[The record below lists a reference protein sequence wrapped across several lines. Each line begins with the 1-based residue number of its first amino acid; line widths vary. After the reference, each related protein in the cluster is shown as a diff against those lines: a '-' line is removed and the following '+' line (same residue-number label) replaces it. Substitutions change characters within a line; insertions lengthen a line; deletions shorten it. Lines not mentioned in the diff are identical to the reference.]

1 MSILFTILAFI
12 VALGVLITFHEF
24 GHYLVAR
31 WCGVKV
37 LRFSIGFGQPL
48 FKKNLGKDQTEWVV
62 AALPLGGYVKMLDE
76 REEEVPPEDLARAF
90 NRQSVSKR
98 FAIVAAGPL
107 ANFLLAILLYW
118 LLFISGVSGIKP
130 MLGPIKPSTPAAM
143 AAFQEGETIVKIE
156 NEPVAT
162 WQDARWVLLSHA
174 VDRNPEV
181 MVETI
186 NERGEIFWRKMNL
199 SDMHADDLDA
209 HFLEKIGLAVYQP
222 FMSPVVGQVMAGSA
236 GERAGLM
243 AGDEILSIDHKEIE
257 RWEELVTIIRAHP
270 GQPLILEI
278 LRDGNIMEIP
288 ITPDSAN
295 EGNSEIGRIGI
306 APKIDHEV
314 LNKLHVNVT
323 YPPGAALLKAFDKTW
338 EMTIFTFRM
347 LGKMVMGEVSL
358 KNVSGPITIADYAGQ
373 SAQMGIIAYLSFL
386 ALISISLA
394 VLNLLPIPVL
404 DGGHLMYYVIEI
416 IKGSPLSEKTMAIG
430 QQIGIAMLF
439 TLMVFAIY
447 NDIYR
452 LISG

>member
-143 AAFQEGETIVKIE
+143 AAFQEGEMIVKIE

-222 FMSPVVGQVMAGSA
+222 FMSPVVGQVMASSA

-257 RWEELVTIIRAHP
+257 HWEELVTIIRAHP

-278 LRDGNIMEIP
+278 LRDGKIMEIP

-314 LNKLHVNVT
+314 LNKLHVNVS
-323 YPPGAALLKAFDKTW
+323 YPPGVALLKAFDKTW
-338 EMTIFTFRM
+338 EMTIFTLRM

-373 SAQMGIIAYLSFL
+373 SAQMGIIAYLGFL
-386 ALISISLA
+386 ALISISLG

>member
-278 LRDGNIMEIP
+278 LRNGNIMEIP